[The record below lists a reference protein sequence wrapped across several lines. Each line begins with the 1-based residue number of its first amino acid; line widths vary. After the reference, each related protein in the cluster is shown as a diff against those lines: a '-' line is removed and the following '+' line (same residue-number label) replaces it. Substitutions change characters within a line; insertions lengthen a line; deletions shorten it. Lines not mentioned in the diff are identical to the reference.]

1 MGCNG
6 VGWDEVGKDGMELM
20 GWVGMNGM
28 GWDTTGKEP
37 DEMWQNRVGWIRWDE
52 VESDGVQWSGAEWM
66 RWGWDVCHQIN
77 GI

>member
-1 MGCNG
+1 M
-6 VGWDEVGKDGMELM
+6 GKDGMELM

-28 GWDTTGKEP
+28 GWDTIGMEP
-37 DEMWQNRVGWIRWDE
+37 DEMWQNRVGWIRGDE
-52 VESDGVQWSGAEWM
+52 VESDGVQWSGVEWM